1 MPTFC
6 VLVSSVSL
14 TALMG
19 LVAYDAGPIGV
30 LGIGVLVFLVMV
42 LQYILY
48 GTQRLFTSALHI
60 WSTAAAL
67 MVNVVE
73 GFSQA
78 SPFLLVTRA
87 ALHDKL

>member
-6 VLVSSVSL
+6 MLVSSISL

-30 LGIGVLVFLVMV
+30 LVIGVLVVSVMI

-48 GTQRLFTSALHI
+48 GTQWFFTCGLHVL
-60 WSTAAAL
+60 STAAGL
-67 MVNVVE
+67 IVNVVE
-73 GFSQA
+73 GFRG
-78 SPFLLVTRA
+78 LVGR
-87 ALHDKL
+87 